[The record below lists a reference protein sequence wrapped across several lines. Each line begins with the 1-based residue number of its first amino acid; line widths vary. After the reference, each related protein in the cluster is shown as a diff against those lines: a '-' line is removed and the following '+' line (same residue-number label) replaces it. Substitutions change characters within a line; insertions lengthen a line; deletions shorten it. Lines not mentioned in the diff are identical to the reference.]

1 MKKNITYPS
10 SDGKTMI
17 HAVMWLPEGET
28 VSTVKPRAIVQL
40 VHGMLEYIE
49 RYDAFAKFLTKQGF
63 LVVGNDHLG
72 HGQSVTSV
80 ENWGFIADATD
91 VNSPADFMIHD
102 MNRLYLG
109 VHKKFPNVP
118 YFILGH
124 SMGSYLLRRYLAYEG
139 DRFAGA
145 IVMGTGDLPNSV
157 TIPGM
162 ALVHTMAKAK
172 GWHYRSTMI
181 RDMSYSAPYQKFDC
195 TGKDIT
201 KSWLSREV
209 ESVHKYMKDP
219 RNTYVFTLNGYDA
232 LMSSVC
238 FDHEKQNIN
247 MIPKSLPILLISGE
261 DDPVGDL
268 GKGVKRVHKAYKEAG
283 IFDLTMKLFP
293 NDRHEILNEVDKA
306 DVFKYIYGWIERRI
320 H

>member
-49 RYDAFAKFLTKQGF
+49 RYDAFAKFLTEQGF

-162 ALVHTMAKAK
+162 ALVHAMAKAK
-172 GWHYRSTMI
+172 GWQRDKMVRSI
-181 RDMSYSAPYQKFDC
+181 VARLLVIKIQRVRWGGSS
-195 TGKDIT
+195 IN
-201 KSWLSREV
+201 LSRALAAAPCMV
-209 ESVHKYMKDP
+209 WAWSITSTFHPFPTRFCWDLAVTSRM
-219 RNTYVFTLNGYDA
+219 VSTLICCCLA
-232 LMSSVC
+232 SS
-238 FDHEKQNIN
+238 F
-247 MIPKSLPILLISGE
+247 SRSSS
-261 DDPVGDL
+261 
-268 GKGVKRVHKAYKEAG
+268 
-283 IFDLTMKLFP
+283 
-293 NDRHEILNEVDKA
+293 
-306 DVFKYIYGWIERRI
+306 
-320 H
+320 